1 MYVEE
6 GVLFK
11 GALCERAHMS
21 SPYSV
26 TIGVVIHGNYR
37 TAMQI

>member
-1 MYVEE
+1 MYVEA
-6 GVLFK
+6 GVLFN

-26 TIGVVIHGNYR
+26 TFGVVKHGNYR
-37 TAMQI
+37 TTMQT